1 MAKMFI
7 RTKETIPS
15 NYEQAGDGHASR
27 VLRVSRD
34 MVFLQTLKWIAATSP
49 DGWPPGGGI
58 SSLSGAC
65 FLICM
70 FGMRVIHLKYACGS
84 ITVALWDE

>member
-1 MAKMFI
+1 MFI

-27 VLRVSRD
+27 VLRVSSD
-34 MVFLQTLKWIAATSP
+34 VVFLETLKWNEATSP
-49 DGWPPGGGI
+49 DGWPPGWRHFF
-58 SSLSGAC
+58 SFQSM

-70 FGMRVIHLKYACGS
+70 FGLKMIHLKYACGS
-84 ITVALWDE
+84 MTVALRDE